1 MKNSND
7 YLSRLIARA
16 VEQVKDALGFEGAFL
31 EFDEYKD
38 MVEERAILLWRDDVR
53 RQTLK
58 NIKQRL

>member
-1 MKNSND
+1 MKNNND

-16 VEQVKDALGFEGAFL
+16 VAQVKDALGFEGAFL
-31 EFDEYKD
+31 DYDEYKD